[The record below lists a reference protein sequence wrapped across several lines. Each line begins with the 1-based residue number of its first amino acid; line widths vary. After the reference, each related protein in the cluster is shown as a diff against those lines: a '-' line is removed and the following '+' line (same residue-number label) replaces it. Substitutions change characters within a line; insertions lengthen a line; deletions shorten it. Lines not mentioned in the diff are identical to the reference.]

1 MQAFIR
7 YIFIILSLV
16 TMVACSDRK
25 NQEADRLLDSAD
37 VLMTEHPDSALSL
50 IEKIDTVDLDE
61 EHFAR
66 YALLLTKAQD
76 KNYIDPADDKMIR
89 KALDFY
95 QGKNNSEETQALYY
109 YGNFLLTKDSIQKA
123 LVFLHL
129 ANDLAK
135 ELKAPFYEGM
145 SASALASIYGRQYIY
160 DKYLSYAI
168 QSKEA
173 FQHYEDNSADSKH
186 THSMWMDIMI
196 AEAYNSLHQPAKALE
211 ISNKFDSAL
220 YHDDSYFK
228 YNTLQNKANSYHLQK
243 KYGDAVS
250 QYELIIKE
258 GLTLSGEDWCA
269 YSHNLFNCG
278 KKELAE
284 EKLDSAKKYIATP
297 QEKLY
302 FKMLEGYM
310 LAHSG
315 DYKRAYVSARSWESS
330 LGQRT
335 DSLLENPQTLMIA
348 DAYKTRAEIQKQNV
362 KLERSKNLL
371 LLSTLVIIVLLFLIL
386 YSRYRTRLKSNRL
399 QTALLESRLSEL
411 GSENKQLS
419 ENLEK
424 MSINI
429 EKLGSNLQDVKNIS
443 SQEKDLLKK
452 HIANRLK
459 TIDEVC
465 RLWYRMPDNKNIESS
480 LPPAARMQLEDLR
493 TESSLEY
500 LDCLIDIYSDSMV
513 DEIRKI
519 SPNIRSSLLRQARY
533 MYVGFSNETIIYLLA
548 KKNSYALATDKNRLK
563 NEILKGEEAKSAE
576 LLKRLNITPVK
587 KDK

>member
-7 YIFIILSLV
+7 YIFVILSLV

-109 YGNFLLTKDSIQKA
+109 YGNLLLTKDSIQKA

-135 ELKAPFYEGM
+135 ELKDPFYEGM
-145 SASALASIYGRQYIY
+145 SASALASCYSHEYVFERSLFWI
-160 DKYLSYAI
+160 
-168 QSKEA
+168 KE
-173 FQHYEDNSADSKH
+173 S
-186 THSMWMDIMI
+186 T
-196 AEAYNSLHQPAKALE
+196 EAYEKYEKVAKLTNARYSKWNDITAAFLYNRLKE
-211 ISNKFDSAL
+211 PEKAIGISNRPDSAI
-220 YHDDSYFK
+220 YNTDSYFR
-228 YNTLQNKANSYHLQK
+228 YRTMQNKANSYHLLGRFK
-243 KYGDAVS
+243 DAVG
-250 QYELIIKE
+250 QYELMMDH
-258 GLTLSGEDWCA
+258 GFRMSGEDWCM
-269 YSHNLFNCG
+269 YSHNLFNSG
-278 KKELAE
+278 HRALAE
-284 EKLDSAKKYIATP
+284 SMLDSARIYASTP
-297 QEKLY
+297 QEKSYL
-302 FKMLEGYM
+302 KMLEGYM
-310 LAHSG
+310 LASHG
-315 DYKRAYVSARSWESS
+315 DFEKAYESARSWEAG
-330 LGQRT
+330 LAHRT
-335 DSLLENPQTLMIA
+335 DSLLENPQTLMLA
-348 DAYKTRAEIQKQNV
+348 EAYKTKTEIHKQNV

-371 LLSTLVIIVLLFLIL
+371 LLSTLVIILLLFLIL

-419 ENLEK
+419 ENLQK
-424 MSINI
+424 MSINL
-429 EKLGSNLQDVKNIS
+429 EKMGYSIQNIKDIS

-513 DEIRKI
+513 DEIREI
-519 SPNIRSSLLRQARY
+519 NPNIRSSLLRQARY